1 MKLFSKVQACARSI
15 GGGVATAATGAT
27 VFITYHMC
35 DYYVYYINA
44 GGNGGGECLLEPVSV
59 VDDATETLLYVC
71 EGSGKS

>member
-44 GGNGGGECLLEPVSV
+44 GGNGGGGVS
-59 VDDATETLLYVC
+59 D
-71 EGSGKS
+71 